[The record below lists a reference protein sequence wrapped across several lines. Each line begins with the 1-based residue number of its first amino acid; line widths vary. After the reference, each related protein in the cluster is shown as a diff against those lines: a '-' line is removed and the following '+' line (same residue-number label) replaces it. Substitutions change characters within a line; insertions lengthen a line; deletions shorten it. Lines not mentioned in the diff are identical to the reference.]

1 MIAQAAIACTVK
13 DASGA
18 VLPGVT
24 VEAASPRSS
33 KKYGLWTPMASV
45 RIALSIYDR
54 ATMR

>member
-1 MIAQAAIACTVK
+1 VIAQAAIACTVK